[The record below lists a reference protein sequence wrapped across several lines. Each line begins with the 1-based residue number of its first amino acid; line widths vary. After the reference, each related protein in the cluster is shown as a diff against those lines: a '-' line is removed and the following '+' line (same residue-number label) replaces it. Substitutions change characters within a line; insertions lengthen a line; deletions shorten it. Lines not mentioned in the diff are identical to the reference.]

1 MICKL
6 IVFRSTK
13 LCVKPIL
20 KCFLF
25 SRLYKLFCY
34 FAFVCT
40 SISLALVNMA
50 VLFSVPKLVWVFS
63 QAMGHSIFIRT
74 PHPLPHGRHNV
85 IISRRTLLESNILTT
100 IKGFGISIL
109 PTRASQ
115 NLGLLR
121 GLRKVGD
128 LGTLGIVI

>member
-1 MICKL
+1 
-6 IVFRSTK
+6 
-13 LCVKPIL
+13 
-20 KCFLF
+20 
-25 SRLYKLFCY
+25 
-34 FAFVCT
+34 
-40 SISLALVNMA
+40 MA

-63 QAMGHSIFIRT
+63 QATGHSNFFIRT
-74 PHPLPHGRHNV
+74 PHPLPLGRHNV

>member
-1 MICKL
+1 
-6 IVFRSTK
+6 
-13 LCVKPIL
+13 
-20 KCFLF
+20 
-25 SRLYKLFCY
+25 
-34 FAFVCT
+34 
-40 SISLALVNMA
+40 MA
-50 VLFSVPKLVWVFS
+50 VLFSVPKLVWVFPKLWD
-63 QAMGHSIFIRT
+63 IPFFIRT

-121 GLRKVGD
+121 SLRKVGD